1 MQIFM
6 DKQGPPFMAKPDDL
20 TARLFDDLPLQK
32 PDPMELFAQ
41 WLEQA
46 HESEVNDANA
56 MVLATV
62 DADGMPDC
70 RTMLLNG
77 LGPDGFVFYTN
88 TKSAKGIQLAHTPK
102 AAILFH
108 WKSSRRQ
115 VRVRGEAVQVS
126 NEQADAYF
134 QSRPRGSRIGAHAS
148 LQSQPLASRD
158 ELAARVAK
166 LTRQFEGKEVPRPA
180 HWTGF
185 RIAPLYIEFWQD
197 GEFRL
202 HDRFVYRR
210 KSTAQ
215 EWKTERLNP

>member
-1 MQIFM
+1 
-6 DKQGPPFMAKPDDL
+6 MAKTDDL
-20 TARLFDDLPLQK
+20 TEKLFNDRLSDK
-32 PDPMELFAQ
+32 PDPMDLFGV

-46 HESEVNDANA
+46 HKSEVNDANA

-62 DADGMPDC
+62 DANGMPDC

-88 TKSAKGIQLAHTPK
+88 TMSSKGIQLAANPK
-102 AAILFH
+102 AAIQFH
-108 WKSSRRQ
+108 YKSSRRHL
-115 VRVRGEAVQVS
+115 RVLGEVS
-126 NEQADAYF
+126 QLSDEQADTYF
-134 QSRPRGSRIGAHAS
+134 QSRPRGSQIGAHAS

-158 ELAARVAK
+158 ELAERVES
-166 LTRQFEGKEVPRPA
+166 LTRQFEGKKIPRPA

-185 RIAPLYIEFWQD
+185 TIIPLYIEFWQD

-210 KSTAQ
+210 KSSGDS
-215 EWKTERLNP
+215 WKAERLNP

>member
-1 MQIFM
+1 
-6 DKQGPPFMAKPDDL
+6 MAKTDDL
-20 TARLFDDLPLQK
+20 TSELFSDHSADK
-32 PDPMELFAQ
+32 PDPMDLFSV

-46 HESEVNDANA
+46 RKSEVNDANA

-62 DADGMPDC
+62 DAEAMPDC

-88 TKSAKGIQLAHTPK
+88 TMSAKGVQLAANPK
-102 AAILFH
+102 AAIQFH
-108 WKSSRRQ
+108 WKSLRRQ
-115 VRVRGEAVQVS
+115 VRVRGEVRQVS
-126 NEQADAYF
+126 DEQADTYF

-148 LQSQPLASRD
+148 LQSQPLLSRD
-158 ELAARVAK
+158 ELAARVEK

-185 RIAPLYIEFWQD
+185 TIIPLYIEFWQD

-210 KSTAQ
+210 KNSGDS
-215 EWKTERLNP
+215 WKAERLNP